1 MTEVIH
7 MRSLVR
13 YFAVFI
19 LSVCVITVS
28 QDVHAQSDDDLEEKN
43 QELIEENETLK
54 ETIASLEEQI
64 ANLEA
69 QLATLN
75 EDEDKDNDESDID
88 YDQVLSVGD
97 ESEVDGITIR
107 VEDAYYT
114 DERNEFMAEG
124 VNEVL
129 IVDIYF
135 ENNSGELYQAPLVQ
149 DMSLMNGEE
158 YLVTYPIVGME
169 YEDIEVAD
177 GESITRSFA
186 YGIYEDPSTIELEFA
201 PGLLGMPQPE
211 NIVKFDVTPE

>member
-1 MTEVIH
+1 

-75 EDEDKDNDESDID
+75 EVKVNDESDID

-97 ESEVDGITIR
+97 ESEVDGITIS

-135 ENNSGELYQAPLVQ
+135 ENNSGELYQVPLVQ

-169 YEDIEVAD
+169 YEDI
-177 GESITRSFA
+177 
-186 YGIYEDPSTIELEFA
+186 
-201 PGLLGMPQPE
+201 
-211 NIVKFDVTPE
+211 